1 MEKPTCKKEKLS
13 SRESS
18 CATLTPTLKN
28 FTIPRKKRGDG
39 KALLESCP
47 EESRDYSLVKKI
59 LSDSRIDPCKEISA
73 ILMCEEVK
81 LIHNE
86 ELQREFSEKRAEMR
100 SKDRHVREMEE
111 SFCFLVMSDQK
122 AEKIFQQ
129 GLSVGDS
136 DQHCLGNPSH
146 GVYLHKRADVA
157 LKNTSGTT
165 PAGNVLIIFK
175 VLLGKVKKVIPNLRK
190 SNTHD
195 PVVNYDCHV
204 SRDPAGPQDNLS
216 QQVFGSSVFLFDYND
231 KQELTPTPRQCLPYA
246 VVSLAP
252 AVHSTPSTLMSIPI
266 RPRELEANLK
276 TCTVAERWG
285 KGQNATVKFKHFGA
299 SKCLGYKSQ
308 GLEGSPFYQNAEQP
322 ISHGLSKDPN
332 TSQQDGKD
340 QLLPSFGSWAP
351 QSCFSSPLDPTPP
364 DIGSIPFL
372 NSGLFPHSDY
382 AQFLLHRGLT
392 QMEQNNLQSSHH
404 VLSFQQAQSSLSINQ
419 DQQWQLSDIPT
430 AAVLEKCTSVV
441 YSSRVIKDPRM
452 LRRLSSTTQTSSY
465 VDSGGQQ
472 TETDTS
478 EKELMEKA
486 KREKLHDLPNQ
497 NNNMFANETRN
508 VKQYHTKGSCT
519 SASKINYT
527 VASPSV
533 TKNISENQPS
543 YRMLKMKFKKYS
555 AYLHMSKNERATKIW
570 SLENLSFDE
579 KKILFERINFYEK
592 FYQKYKKGD
601 LVQNDKKTKVNH
613 EASSKPR
620 SERGC
625 LTSLTG
631 KKSHKQHTS
640 YQHISKW
647 SPRISIPEPSKQEM
661 TLPLQHLTLS
671 QDTNKK
677 QEDNQVKK
685 EHFRAG
691 PIPVNLLALKGDL
704 SLIDVHRLELERTAK
719 SLDIINRDS
728 LNQPSLIL
736 EPSSH
741 STSSHCSIQIKRK
754 GEGQAKSCGEI
765 EFCEQPGDVD
775 KDTLPFI
782 FPPAITIPYA
792 SAGSTH
798 FDPQTQIQSEVVTQ
812 MVDSMGDKQ
821 DENVKSYSSMHN
833 SVMRHQ
839 HKTVTDVQNQET
851 VSPSSK
857 GILQEM
863 EERSDLDLMM
873 VQMPEYALYS
883 GEDTSTSEY
892 IFESHTDIIGACE
905 EVNAMETDVDAVS
918 TVCPLIVSDRDLE
931 KSIQT
936 TNIQNTK
943 GIPLYSGVTEDRNSH
958 PLECVNDAIYSFLR
972 SRFELGQLV
981 LSSAQN
987 TEFFIPR
994 KHYLKPKDVNS
1005 PLNTCTSPPQPCNIN
1020 NFIRDVHCNLCITI
1034 KADMECSPGTE
1045 SCTLIQKT
1053 FKGGVLKATT
1063 TYKDRLKSH
1072 NVKLI
1077 KIMAEKYNVKENES
1091 FGKMRDHV
1099 QVMKSSKGFPSRFPQ
1114 TDLSIE
1120 SQTSLSISPKKRK
1133 WSNVIKKR
1141 NSKLDT
1147 FPFELRRSIRNRS
1160 KGNKNS
1166 QSTAHKSE
1174 INTSK
1179 TAKPVTMQEKKR
1191 VIIKIIK
1198 DFRRTSSWWT
1208 FSHRLNSN
1216 RMHRNKFSYGPVRSD
1231 RKREITSVNKK
1242 LPSTD
1247 CSARD
1252 TSNRELKTLH
1262 FPQHTLSTLEYVD
1275 VAHSSHEK
1283 LFTYGNVLENDKPL
1297 ENALQE
1303 GTPEEE
1309 TNGNLT
1315 TMTQAEEIPSVSDI
1329 MEYPL
1334 DAAIEILCGSEVK
1347 SATNFCTPKPCEV
1360 MTQGLPQTQRYDRT
1374 EEDVTSNH
1382 STTPSKEVKLISQL
1396 RDFLTRF
1403 ELTVQKEETK
1413 SHSDN
1418 EEENVLHICG
1428 TSQKSDSD
1436 AQKQPVQLVVLDRVE
1451 LPNLRQFTCEPLLNS
1466 TVKSQAVNATEIQS
1480 IATECNQFKISSQ
1493 SIKPHI
1499 SQFDV
1504 TNPEQG
1510 LKAKDYKNVECISC
1524 ISPDSTSMLEV
1535 AKGSTQVLVSNSNL
1549 ETNSEITTSV
1559 PATEQQCNSN
1569 SNTNKLKPQ
1578 FDSEVEKPKENDN
1591 MKRQNVRLKTLFR
1604 RDFSVADISYMLQ
1617 DSDKATSSIQLIPM
1631 RSHCKVMLQYFILNF
1646 EKMQNVEAK
1655 QIVVTRDLVLEKYI
1669 NCPPQPVELKYE
1681 ALNSFLELQMM
1692 LEAWQFVDNKMR
1704 YFSGEITFRS
1714 LLWYDPTL
1722 YGELFKGKVGFQQQS
1737 CLYSSFQQSLATN
1750 GLSALQNYHMAV
1762 SKLNVQL
1769 QRAPNMSYYMYLK
1782 SKRERLE
1789 VEAVLRNPTHLESFY
1804 LSVPVSCMINFGD
1817 NVESLERAKN
1827 VVNIFTDI
1835 PGDQLEGGF
1844 DVGKAEHLAIMCRL
1858 LQEKIYYLKA
1868 VKNTMLSKISWI
1880 GMEHILY
1887 DASKTMVGRDGK
1899 PCASHELLRKY
1910 RKTNPHIV
1918 IGVTE
1923 YGESLFN
1930 TRRANSTHQ
1939 VTKRVHPRQQTRNLQ
1954 DQVGSTEDNHC
1965 AQKAP
1970 EDIPTAIALTCEPS
1984 PKPPDVRSNKTK
1996 RIVNRQVIIPSTHL
2010 QPGKHQAKLNKT
2022 QVVHR
2027 GEGSYDIQG
2036 LQTNIT
2042 APFSPQ
2048 IVPPYPEIRACLL
2061 NKGVKEVDTLMQL
2074 PAALRGTETHP
2085 HRQCLS
2091 RWPPHNRTGHDPR
2104 QMQPSLSR
2112 AVRDSQPR
2120 ETIFSKDLKEQ
2131 TGLPRWSNLPSPQQL
2146 PLSMPPS
2153 RSATQMQL
2161 PNHISS
2167 VCEPSPINYP
2177 FFLLNGQTYATVN
2190 PITTSPA
2197 HDNGA
2202 TFLHH
2207 HM

>member
-2027 GEGSYDIQG
+2027 
-2036 LQTNIT
+2036 
-2042 APFSPQ
+2042 
-2048 IVPPYPEIRACLL
+2048 EIRACLL

>member
-1 MEKPTCKKEKLS
+1 
-13 SRESS
+13 
-18 CATLTPTLKN
+18 
-28 FTIPRKKRGDG
+28 
-39 KALLESCP
+39 
-47 EESRDYSLVKKI
+47 
-59 LSDSRIDPCKEISA
+59 
-73 ILMCEEVK
+73 
-81 LIHNE
+81 
-86 ELQREFSEKRAEMR
+86 
-100 SKDRHVREMEE
+100 
-111 SFCFLVMSDQK
+111 
-122 AEKIFQQ
+122 
-129 GLSVGDS
+129 
-136 DQHCLGNPSH
+136 
-146 GVYLHKRADVA
+146 
-157 LKNTSGTT
+157 
-165 PAGNVLIIFK
+165 
-175 VLLGKVKKVIPNLRK
+175 
-190 SNTHD
+190 
-195 PVVNYDCHV
+195 
-204 SRDPAGPQDNLS
+204 
-216 QQVFGSSVFLFDYND
+216 
-231 KQELTPTPRQCLPYA
+231 
-246 VVSLAP
+246 
-252 AVHSTPSTLMSIPI
+252 MSIPI